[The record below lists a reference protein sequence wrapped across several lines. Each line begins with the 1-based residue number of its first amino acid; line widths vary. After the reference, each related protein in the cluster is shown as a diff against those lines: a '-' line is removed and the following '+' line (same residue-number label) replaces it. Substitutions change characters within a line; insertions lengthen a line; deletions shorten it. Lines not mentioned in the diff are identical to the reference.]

1 MKWKNILLIVGLGF
15 VASACEKQ
23 DSSIFTTDDAGI
35 YFQMVT
41 MSIYGTTTEYYT
53 DSLSSSFASVR
64 ASAKSAVLAATV
76 RTMGKVADYDRPFKV
91 VVDKEGSTAVEG
103 EHYEIDLDTL
113 VVRAGESSARVRVRF
128 FRTADLMKRTI
139 RLVLRLEDNEYFKC
153 YFPEYKNTNAYSST
167 GVMIHGNLFA
177 FSVSEMY
184 TEPGYWTD
192 FGTEFFG
199 NWTPE
204 KYVVVNSV
212 CGLTPTD
219 WSGAGYAGAKVQYGR
234 FNFFALAV
242 QKYLQEQADA
252 GTPELD
258 SDGEYMQ
265 LDPSY
270 SVDYSRYE

>member
-113 VVRAGESSARVRVRF
+113 GCSCGGEFRESACTFFSHGRLDEKNDTVGSPAGR
-128 FRTADLMKRTI
+128 
-139 RLVLRLEDNEYFKC
+139 
-153 YFPEYKNTNAYSST
+153 
-167 GVMIHGNLFA
+167 
-177 FSVSEMY
+177 
-184 TEPGYWTD
+184 
-192 FGTEFFG
+192 
-199 NWTPE
+199 
-204 KYVVVNSV
+204 
-212 CGLTPTD
+212 
-219 WSGAGYAGAKVQYGR
+219 
-234 FNFFALAV
+234 
-242 QKYLQEQADA
+242 
-252 GTPELD
+252 
-258 SDGEYMQ
+258 
-265 LDPSY
+265 
-270 SVDYSRYE
+270 

>member
-1 MKWKNILLIVGLGF
+1 MIVGLGF

-153 YFPEYKNTNAYSST
+153 YFPEYKNTNAYRAT
-167 GVMIHGNLFA
+167 GRISGQN
-177 FSVSEMY
+177 FSGIGHLKSMS
-184 TEPGYWTD
+184 W
-192 FGTEFFG
+192 
-199 NWTPE
+199 
-204 KYVVVNSV
+204 
-212 CGLTPTD
+212 LT
-219 WSGAGYAGAKVQYGR
+219 R
-234 FNFFALAV
+234 FV
-242 QKYLQEQADA
+242 
-252 GTPELD
+252 G
-258 SDGEYMQ
+258 
-265 LDPSY
+265 
-270 SVDYSRYE
+270 

>member
-1 MKWKNILLIVGLGF
+1 
-15 VASACEKQ
+15 
-23 DSSIFTTDDAGI
+23 
-35 YFQMVT
+35 MVT

-212 CGLTPTD
+212 CGLTPTV
-219 WSGAGYAGAKVQYGR
+219 GVVLGMPGR
-234 FNFFALAV
+234 RCNTDGLIFSLSPCRNICRNRRMPEPRNWTLTGNICN
-242 QKYLQEQADA
+242 LTRPTRSI
-252 GTPELD
+252 TPGMNNIKTRCYENELYYIVFTCCF
-258 SDGEYMQ
+258 S
-265 LDPSY
+265 LCLL
-270 SVDYSRYE
+270 